1 MSKPITLTVKVKLT
15 IDPDA
20 YAEEYGRFDGL
31 GKRETVAEIKE
42 DARNHFTPYI
52 EDLVTT
58 IGGLSYLYTA
68 EVTS

>member
-1 MSKPITLTVKVKLT
+1 MRKPITLTAKVQLP
-15 IDPDA
+15 IGPDA
-20 YAEEYGRFDGL
+20 CGEEYGRFAGL
-31 GKRETVAEIKE
+31 GKRETAAESKE
-42 DARNHFTPYI
+42 DAKNHFTPYI